1 MIGSGYL
8 IRSISYNP
16 HLIDGYIR
24 LAWEYERWSKPAE
37 AMAVIQKGLKANPD
51 HKDLEDF
58 RKKLVENYG
67 KEAVTETSDSKVTNL
82 IEEVA

>member
-1 MIGSGYL
+1 
-8 IRSISYNP
+8 
-16 HLIDGYIR
+16 
-24 LAWEYERWSKPAE
+24 
-37 AMAVIQKGLKANPD
+37 MAVIQKGLKANPD